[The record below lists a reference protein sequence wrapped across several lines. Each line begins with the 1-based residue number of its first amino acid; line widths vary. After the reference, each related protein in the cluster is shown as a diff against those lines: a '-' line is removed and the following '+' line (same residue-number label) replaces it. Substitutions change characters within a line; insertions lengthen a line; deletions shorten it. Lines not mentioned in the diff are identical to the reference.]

1 MKTIILKSKKMKAKL
16 STIVVVLLAILN
28 MSQLN
33 AQVKSDYDKEVDF
46 SKIKTYTF
54 EGWAKD
60 SDKILNDLDKKR
72 ITDAFSHE
80 LSIRGLEMKESDGDA
95 DITLYVVIDK
105 KTSTTA
111 YTNYNGGMGYAGMG
125 YGRGGWGWGGGM
137 ASSTTSYSEHDY
149 DVGTIVIDFY
159 DKTTKKLIFQGVNTQ
174 TVKDKPEKRDKSI
187 PKSISKLMKK
197 YPVEP
202 IK

>member
-1 MKTIILKSKKMKAKL
+1 MNAKL
-16 STIVVVLLAILN
+16 STIAVILLAILN
-28 MSQLN
+28 IGQLN
-33 AQVKSDYDKEVDF
+33 AQVKSDYDKDVDF
-46 SKIKTYTF
+46 SKIKSYTF
-54 EGWAKD
+54 QGWAKD

-72 ITDAFSHE
+72 ITDAFAHE
-80 LSIRGLEMKESDGDA
+80 LSIRGLEMKESGGDT

-111 YTNYNGGMGYAGMG
+111 YTNYNGGMGYGGMG

-159 DKTTKKLIFQGVNTQ
+159 DKTTKKLIYQGVNSQ
-174 TVKDKPEKRDKSI
+174 TVQDKPNKRDKSI

>member
-1 MKTIILKSKKMKAKL
+1 MKAKL

-28 MSQLN
+28 ISQTN

-80 LSIRGLEMKESDGDA
+80 LSIRGLEMKESDGDV
-95 DITLYVVIDK
+95 DITLFIVIDK

-111 YTNYNGGMGYAGMG
+111 YTNYNGGMGY
-125 YGRGGWGWGGGM
+125 GRGGWGWGGGIT
-137 ASSTTSYSEHDY
+137 SSTTSYSEHDY